1 MEKQIGDRIAEER
14 KKLKITQNELA
25 EKLMVSNKAVSKW
38 ESNGGYP
45 SIEFLPKLADLFG
58 CSIDYLVR
66 GKNVLNNDF
75 EIEKFIEINYLT
87 ISNIQRYFKIGYS
100 DACNLRDEL
109 SKNNYV
115 FINEED
121 GYYFDINKKDEIKD
135 FMIKYLD
142 KIKGK
147 TIKL

>member
-14 KKLKITQNELA
+14 KKLKMTQNELA

-45 SIEFLPKLADLFG
+45 SIEFLPMLADLFG
-58 CSIDYLVR
+58 CTIDYLVR
-66 GKNVLNNDF
+66 GKNTFSKDF
-75 EIEKFIEINYLT
+75 EIEKFIEMNYLA

-100 DACNLRDEL
+100 DASVLRDEL
-109 SKNNYV
+109 FSNGYA
-115 FINEED
+115 FITED
-121 GYYFDINKKDEIKD
+121 EYFFNINKKDEIKT
-135 FMIKYLD
+135 FMIKYFD

-147 TIKL
+147 YIKL